1 MLFRSM
7 DPLTVGAA
15 FAVAQASVKTVKE
28 AIKLGKDIYEVS
40 GDLTKFFTSQ
50 SQINQEIRRAEG
62 QKQELLKA
70 DKKEDYYAL
79 TARALDAAIKAKK
92 MKQDEAEIRTLLIWT
107 GNGDVYDDMIRERM
121 RLEKQQ
127 EIAESKE
134 LFDRTVRAQKAQRS
148 RELQADIAMVFGI
161 ILLISIPFF
170 VIVQWGIDQGLW
182 TGGDNDP
189 RIVYQTQRVK

>member
-1 MLFRSM
+1 M

-50 SQINQEIRRAEG
+50 SQINQEIRKADAK
-62 QKQELLKA
+62 KQELLKE

-92 MKQDEAEIRTLLIWT
+92 MKQDEAEIKTLLIWT
-107 GNGDVYDDMIRERM
+107 GNGDVYHDMVRERM
-121 RLEKQQ
+121 RLEKEQ
-127 EIAESKE
+127 ELKENRE
-134 LFDRTVRAQKAQRS
+134 LFERTVRAEKAQRDK
-148 RELQADIAMVFGI
+148 ELQGDIAMAFGL
-161 ILLISIPFF
+161 ILLIGIPFF
-170 VIVQWGIDQGLW
+170 VIVQWGINQGLW
-182 TGGDNDP
+182 TSGANDP
-189 RIVYQTQRVK
+189 RMVYQTQRVK

>member
-1 MLFRSM
+1 M

-92 MKQDEAEIRTLLIWT
+92 IKQDEAEIRTLLIWT

-127 EIAESKE
+127 EIAERQE

-161 ILLISIPFF
+161 ILLVGIPFV

-182 TGGDNDP
+182 TSGVNDP

>member
-1 MLFRSM
+1 M
-7 DPLTVGAA
+7 DPLIVGAA

-50 SQINQEIRRAEG
+50 SQINQEIRKADAK
-62 QKQELLKA
+62 KQELLKEE
-70 DKKEDYYAL
+70 KKEDYYAL

-92 MKQDEAEIRTLLIWT
+92 MKQDEAEIKTLLIWT
-107 GNGDVYDDMIRERM
+107 GNGDVYHHMVQERM
-121 RLEKQQ
+121 RLEKEQQ
-127 EIAESKE
+127 LAENRE
-134 LFDRTVRAQKAQRS
+134 LFQKAVKAKKAQQA
-148 RELQADIAMVFGI
+148 RELQGDIALMFGI

-182 TGGDNDP
+182 TSGANDP
-189 RIVYQTQRVK
+189 RVVYQTQRVK

>member
-1 MLFRSM
+1 M

-28 AIKLGKDIYEVS
+28 AIKFGKDIYEVS

-62 QKQELLKA
+62 QKQDLLKA

-182 TGGDNDP
+182 TGGANDP
-189 RIVYQTQRVK
+189 RVVYQTQRMK

>member
-1 MLFRSM
+1 M

-62 QKQELLKA
+62 QKQQLLKA

-92 MKQDEAEIRTLLIWT
+92 IKQDEAEIRTLLIWT

-148 RELQADIAMVFGI
+148 RELQADIAMVFGM

-170 VIVQWGIDQGLW
+170 VIVQWGVDQGLW
-182 TGGDNDP
+182 TSGANDP
-189 RIVYQTQRVK
+189 RVVYQTQRVR

>member
-1 MLFRSM
+1 M
-7 DPLTVGAA
+7 DPLIVGAA

-50 SQINQEIRRAEG
+50 SQINQEIRKADA
-62 QKQELLKA
+62 QKQELLKE

-79 TARALDAAIKAKK
+79 TARALDAAIKSKK

-107 GNGDVYDDMIRERM
+107 GNGDVYDDMVRERM
-121 RLEKQQ
+121 RLEKEQ
-127 EIAESKE
+127 ELKENRE
-134 LFDRTVRAQKAQRS
+134 LFERTVRAKKAQQA
-148 RELQADIAMVFGI
+148 RELQGDIAMAFGLL
-161 ILLISIPFF
+161 LLIGIPFF

-182 TGGDNDP
+182 TSGANDP
-189 RIVYQTQRVK
+189 RVVYQTQRVR

>member
-1 MLFRSM
+1 M

-107 GNGDVYDDMIRERM
+107 GNGDVYDSMVRERM

-182 TGGDNDP
+182 TGGANDP

>member
-1 MLFRSM
+1 M

-161 ILLISIPFF
+161 VLLISIPFF
-170 VIVQWGIDQGLW
+170 VIVQWGIDQGIW
-182 TGGDNDP
+182 TSGANDP

>member
-1 MLFRSM
+1 M
-7 DPLTVGAA
+7 DPLIVGAA

-62 QKQELLKA
+62 QKQELLKE

-79 TARALDAAIKAKK
+79 TARALDAAIKSKK

-127 EIAESKE
+127 EIAESRE
-134 LFDRTVRAQKAQRS
+134 LFERTVRAEKAQRA
-148 RELQADIAMVFGI
+148 RELQGDIAMAFGL
-161 ILLISIPFF
+161 ILLIGIPFF
-170 VIVQWGIDQGLW
+170 VIIQWGISQGLW
-182 TGGDNDP
+182 TSGANDP
-189 RIVYQTQRVK
+189 RMVYQTQRVR

>member
-1 MLFRSM
+1 M
-7 DPLTVGAA
+7 DPLIVGAA

-62 QKQELLKA
+62 QKQELLKE

-127 EIAESKE
+127 EIAESRE
-134 LFDRTVRAQKAQRS
+134 LFERTVRAEKAQRA
-148 RELQADIAMVFGI
+148 REIQGDIAMAFGL
-161 ILLISIPFF
+161 ILLIGIPFF
-170 VIVQWGIDQGLW
+170 VIVQWGISQGLW
-182 TGGDNDP
+182 TSGANDP
-189 RIVYQTQRVK
+189 RVVYQTQRVR